1 MDKLAVEISIA
12 DRLEEYAES
21 LRNRGRK
28 PSTVDGAEQAVR
40 ICSEW
45 LAERGIR
52 SWEKVTPA
60 AVSRMAHGIPGK
72 ESTRRVRMSAFS
84 GYAKW
89 CTGSDIVAQ
98 AGILWNPEGE
108 ADRKWVSA
116 EDYRRMMASAKP
128 RERLILA
135 LGATMGLRRAEIASL
150 TLSDIQDG
158 EIRVLGKGHGCGK
171 VVVKAMSEP
180 VRRELSAYMAVRPE
194 CRTDRLL
201 IGKGGRGL
209 EPEGVRKALERTA
222 GPLGIDMSPHSLRR
236 LYAMTLA
243 DAGVP
248 LETIARMMRHENPA
262 TTMKCYLRADPRRMA
277 DAQAKVDAIL
287 A

>member
-1 MDKLAVEISIA
+1 MNGLAVEISIA
-12 DRLEEYAES
+12 DRLGEYAES
-21 LRNRGRK
+21 LRSRGRK
-28 PSTVDGAEQAVR
+28 PLTVKGAEQAVR
-40 ICSEW
+40 ICVRW
-45 LAERGIR
+45 LEERGIR
-52 SWEKVTPA
+52 SWEEVTPA
-60 AVSRMAHGIPGK
+60 AVSGMAHGIPGK
-72 ESTRRVRMSAFS
+72 ESTRRIRVSAFS

-98 AGILWNPEGE
+98 AGILWNPQGE
-108 ADRKWVSA
+108 ASRKWISA
-116 EDYRRMMASAKP
+116 EDYRRMMEAAKP

-135 LGATMGLRRAEIASL
+135 LGATMGLRRTEIASL
-150 TLSDIQDG
+150 TLSDVRGG

-171 VVVKAMSEP
+171 VVVKTMSEP

-201 IGKGGRGL
+201 VGKGGKSL
-209 EPEGVRKALERTA
+209 APEGVRRALDRVA

-248 LETIARMMRHENPA
+248 LETIARMMRHESPV
-262 TTMKCYLRADPRRMA
+262 TTMQCYLRADPRRMA